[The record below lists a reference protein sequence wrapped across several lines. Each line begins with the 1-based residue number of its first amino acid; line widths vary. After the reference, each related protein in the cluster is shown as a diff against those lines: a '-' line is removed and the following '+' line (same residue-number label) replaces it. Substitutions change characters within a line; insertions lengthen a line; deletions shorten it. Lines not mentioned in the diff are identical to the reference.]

1 LTAFLLP
8 YAGLSEQI
16 KAGQL
21 RALASAG
28 RGRTNML
35 PSVPT
40 IAESGYPGH
49 EVDFW
54 NGLFAPATTPENVVS
69 RLAAWIIDAIGQPT
83 IVSNLAGQGLYPDPL
98 CGSDFRA
105 LLRAQH
111 EQFGR
116 VIREANIKE

>member
-1 LTAFLLP
+1 MTAFLLP

-49 EVDFW
+49 EVDFGLGPIVGH
-54 NGLFAPATTPENVVS
+54 GLFVATRWEDWGGVT
-69 RLAAWIIDAIGQPT
+69 
-83 IVSNLAGQGLYPDPL
+83 
-98 CGSDFRA
+98 
-105 LLRAQH
+105 
-111 EQFGR
+111 
-116 VIREANIKE
+116 